1 MTTMNGQVD
10 NVVTCVDDVYEH
22 ATNAKGMESSEVI
35 CHVVTIVAK
44 CFGLHHKFRN
54 ILMVVT
60 LPVHSL
66 V

>member
-35 CHVVTIVAK
+35 CCDDCGNMFSTTSQVQEHIDGSHIT
-44 CFGLHHKFRN
+44 C
-54 ILMVVT
+54 
-60 LPVHSL
+60 
-66 V
+66 